1 MSKKE
6 SKSRIK
12 RRTKA
17 YRRAIIITDIFFV
30 CLIVLGLILILT
42 HTFTKKEKYR
52 EEAMKR
58 YNSGD
63 YLEAITYFDKSI
75 DCNQW
80 FSDNINVDCALYRSE
95 CYFQLNMFEDAKK
108 SYQEILKNYDEKHYN
123 KTEIDFII
131 SLADNFILFN
141 QGEYFATVAKFV
153 DAVERG
159 YTEMSLYAAICY
171 ENQHNYEKMKEYY
184 DVYSNNFGMNSYLYY
199 KYATYYILKEDYNMA
214 ISYIEDGFV
223 ASDTTYLE
231 NLKYVQIMCY
241 GQMNDYDYAYTLAS
255 QFVVQYPNNENG
267 KDMYDYLDTRVN
279 IDPVPLNDKFDLYP
293 TTDDEN

>member
-6 SKSRIK
+6 SKSRRK

-17 YRRAIIITDIFFV
+17 YRRAVIITDIFFLCV
-30 CLIVLGLILILT
+30 IVLGLVLILT

-52 EEAMKR
+52 EQAMNL
-58 YNSGD
+58 YNQGD
-63 YLEAITYFDKSI
+63 YLGAVTYFDKSI

-80 FSDNINVDCALYRSE
+80 FSDSINVDSALYKAE
-95 CYFQLNMFEDAKK
+95 CYFQLNMFEEAKK
-108 SYQEILKNYDEKHYN
+108 AYQDILKKYDEKYYN
-123 KTEIDFII
+123 KTEIDFLI
-131 SLADNFILFN
+131 SLTENFMLFN

-184 DVYSNNFGMNSYLYY
+184 DKYSNVFGMNSYLYY
-199 KYATYYILKEDYNMA
+199 KYATYYILKGDYNTA
-214 ISYIEDGFV
+214 ISYIQDGFF
-223 ASDTTYLE
+223 TTDVKYLE
-231 NLKYVQIMCY
+231 KLKYVEIMCY
-241 GQMNDYDYAYTLAS
+241 EQMNDYDYAYTLAS
-255 QFVVQYPNNENG
+255 QFIEKYPNNPNG

-279 IDPVPLNDKFDLYP
+279 INPIPLNDKFELYVTP
-293 TTDDEN
+293 VYE